1 MIESGA
7 MNYRCKKQS
16 AIFVAIVFAGTILGL
31 MACTPIMTPLLQGAV
46 ESDGNTP
53 DRLQSVTEITEIT
66 PIESDP
72 VTKPIPKEGDS
83 SGEAVINPLTGQ
95 LAQKGDRLVYRPII
109 IKVTL
114 YPRNNRPQWGLS
126 QADIVYEH
134 YTEGGLSR
142 FSALYY
148 GQEAEIVGPIRS
160 ARLVDIQLVRM
171 YGALFAY
178 GSADY
183 RVLEQIDNSEFVN
196 RAVREFPAGCPPLCR
211 IDPTGQNHLVTDTQA
226 LRAFYE
232 GRGIDLSAPNLEG
245 MLFDTSPPANGESGT
260 QLMITYSEDNFH
272 EWVYVPETGSYHRS
286 QENGEGP
293 GQVTPLTDR
302 TTGEP
307 IESNNVVLLKVPHD
321 LYARTPEII
330 DIQLYGEGEGIA
342 LRDGVAYEVR
352 WIRPFPAGVLYL
364 THPDGSKYPFKP
376 GRTWFE
382 LVGTSSNIGHESEDR
397 WVVFFDQ
404 P

>member
-1 MIESGA
+1 

-16 AIFVAIVFAGTILGL
+16 TIFEAMVVAGTLLGL
-31 MACTPIMTPLLQGAV
+31 MACTPIATPLPHSAV
-46 ESDGNTP
+46 ESDGNIP
-53 DRLQSVTEITEIT
+53 DSSQPVTESTEIAPT
-66 PIESDP
+66 EPDADP
-72 VTKPIPKEGDS
+72 DAVQLEGSS
-83 SGEAVINPLTGQ
+83 SGEVVINPLTGQ
-95 LAQKGDRLVYRPII
+95 VVQNGDRLVDRPIL

-183 RVLEQIDNSEFVN
+183 RVLEQIDNSEFAD

-245 MLFDTSPPANGESGT
+245 MLFDTTPPENGESGT
-260 QLMITYSEDNFH
+260 QLSINYSEDNFH

-286 QENGEGP
+286 QESGDGL
-293 GQVTPLTDR
+293 GQVIPLTDR

-307 IESNNVVLLKVPHD
+307 IESSNVVLLKVPHD

-330 DIQLYGEGEGIA
+330 DIQLYGEGEGLS

-352 WIRPFPAGVLYL
+352 WIRPYPEGVLYL
-364 THPDGSKYPFKP
+364 TFPDGTAYPFKP
-376 GRTWFE
+376 GTTWFE
-382 LVGTSSNIGHESEDR
+382 LIGTSSIIRHESEGR
-397 WVVFFDQ
+397 RVVSFDT